1 MKSKSNYRFTGRM
14 SFLSD
19 GILWDV
25 GFYESG
31 SLHQILTNL
40 KEFYKISDEQIVSIT
55 MRDRKA
61 IKAQKEEALRNYN
74 LSRGKCTK

>member
-1 MKSKSNYRFTGRM
+1 MKSKSNYRFSGRL
-14 SFLSD
+14 SFLHD

-31 SLHQILTNL
+31 SLNQILSKL
-40 KEFYKISDEQIVSIT
+40 KEFYKISDAQIVSIT

-74 LSRGKCTK
+74 LSRGNR